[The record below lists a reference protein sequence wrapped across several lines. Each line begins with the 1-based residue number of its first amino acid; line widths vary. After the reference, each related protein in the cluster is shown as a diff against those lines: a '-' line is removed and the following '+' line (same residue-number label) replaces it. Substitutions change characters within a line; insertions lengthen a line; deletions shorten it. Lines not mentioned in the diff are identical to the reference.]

1 MKVSQIFAL
10 YAVLFLFQNLTAHQG
25 LDFINNR
32 RLLVIY
38 ADGVPKE
45 MINYKQPVINS
56 WRKNKLE
63 VRNLCKTIECNYDF
77 LETSVV
83 PNTFISRKC
92 YIEHAHTCE
101 MLTERRA
108 VSVLEKV
115 IHESDYGTTIELGG
129 EKFAILA
136 NSNSED
142 AVVMEVGDE
151 NIIAESEL
159 NNNANKKVKL

>member
-1 MKVSQIFAL
+1 MKVK
-10 YAVLFLFQNLTAHQG
+10 FLFSILTTVFIVKQLSAAKG

-63 VRNLCKTIECNYDF
+63 VRNMCKTIECNYDF
-77 LETSVV
+77 LETSVI
-83 PNTFISRKC
+83 PNRFISRKC

-142 AVVMEVGDE
+142 SVIMEIGDE
-151 NIIAESEL
+151 NIVEENEL
-159 NNNANKKVKL
+159 VDHNKKVKL

>member
-1 MKVSQIFAL
+1 MKVLKTLI
-10 YAVLFLFQNLTAHQG
+10 LTTILAACAFTAT
-25 LDFINNR
+25 LDFLNNR
-32 RLLVIY
+32 RLLIIY

-45 MINYKQPVINS
+45 MINYKQPVMNS

-63 VRNLCKTIECNYDF
+63 VRNMCKTIECNYDF

-83 PNTFISRKC
+83 PNRFLSRKC

-108 VSVLEKV
+108 VTVLEKV
-115 IHESDYGTTIELGG
+115 IHEADYGTTIELGG

-136 NSNSED
+136 NSNTED
-142 AVVMEVGDE
+142 AVIMEVGNE
-151 NIIAESEL
+151 NIVTESEL
-159 NNNANKKVKL
+159 ENEHSHKKVKI

>member
-1 MKVSQIFAL
+1 MKSFNIIL
-10 YAVLFLFQNLTAHQG
+10 ILLAVNPILNTSMDFL
-25 LDFINNR
+25 NNR

-77 LETSVV
+77 LETSVI
-83 PNTFISRKC
+83 PNRFISRKC

-108 VSVLEKV
+108 VTVLEKV

-136 NSNSED
+136 NSNTED
-142 AVVMEVGDE
+142 SVIMEIGDN
-151 NIIAESEL
+151 NIVTADEL
-159 NNNANKKVKL
+159 HTEKKNLVKV